1 MQLHKPGAQ
10 IFIPD
15 DQTDKNAFTR
25 TTHLAVG
32 AHQDDI
38 EIMAVAGILECY
50 QRRDRWFSGVVVTD
64 GAGSPRDGVY
74 LYSTDEQMRTVRAKE
89 QIEAARMGEYASQFL
104 LDYPSAELKDG
115 TNPFPIADL
124 CEIIE
129 VTSPQVIYT
138 HNLAD
143 KHPTH
148 VAVALRTILALRSL
162 PDERHPEQLI
172 GCEFWRD
179 LDWMP
184 DEDKVVLNC
193 SGDEQFQEALLS
205 VFDSQIAGGKR
216 YDLATMGRRRANATY
231 TAPHEVDQATGLT
244 FGMDL
249 TPLIKDP
256 QMEIIDYVGSFIS
269 RFRDEVSSSI
279 ASLI

>member
-1 MQLHKPGAQ
+1 MQFHKPGSQ
-10 IFIPD
+10 IFVPD
-15 DQTDKNAFTR
+15 GQEVEKAFTR
-25 TTHLAVG
+25 TTHLAIG

-74 LYSTDEQMRTVRAKE
+74 LDCTDEQIRTVRAKE
-89 QIEAARMGEYASQFL
+89 QIEAARVGEYASQFL

-115 TNPFPIADL
+115 SNPFPVADL

-129 VTSPQVIYT
+129 GTSPQVIYT

-148 VAVALRTILALRSL
+148 VAVALRTISALRSL
-162 PDERHPEQLI
+162 PDERQPEQLI

-193 SGDEQFQEALLS
+193 SGNEQLQEALLS

-216 YDLATMGRRRANATY
+216 YDLASMGRRRANATY
-231 TAPHEVDQATGLT
+231 FAPHEVDQATGVT

-249 TPLIKDP
+249 LPLIKDP
-256 QMEIIDYVGSFIS
+256 TMEIGDFVGSFIN
-269 RFRDEVSSSI
+269 RFREEVG
-279 ASLI
+279 SLVVRLI